1 MANLNR
7 QELYRL
13 EIFCEIVKE
22 GGISNAIVT
31 TGKSQPVLSNM
42 LSELESI
49 LGVTLCRRGRSGF
62 ELTHEGRVVY
72 DQSIQLFNTLD
83 NYAETIKGV
92 KNTLSGDVRVG
103 MLDNIAT
110 NPECPVIPAME
121 DFYEMSDSVSVSLV
135 IKTFEDLYRDFN
147 DRQLDIVIATS
158 KESLSFATG
167 QDAPS
172 FKEQSYFYARSDV
185 AETIEGNNYS
195 LAGQNVLNDDYVLE
209 WISTELV
216 SEQDTVN
223 IVDVSSIETMLM
235 SILSGTHVG
244 FLPEHVVTSY
254 QFGGHLKQVNPEKWQ
269 YTTDWSVIANQKD
282 LATAG
287 RVFYERLAENCE

>member
-22 GGISNAIVT
+22 GGISNAVVT

-83 NYAETIKGV
+83 KYAETIKGV

-110 NPECPVIPAME
+110 NPECPIIPAME

-172 FKEQSYFYARSDV
+172 FKEQSYFYARNDV
-185 AETIEGNNYS
+185 AETIEKNNYS

-216 SEQDTVN
+216 SEQDAVN

-254 QFGGHLKQVNPEKWQ
+254 QFAGHLKQVNPEKWQ
-269 YTTDWSVIANQKD
+269 YVTDWSVIANQKD